1 MCFLGGGTHITRDM
15 CFQAEETQI
24 TRDMCFPFGGTR
36 ITRDMCLPF
45 GAIQI
50 TRDMCFPGGG
60 TRITGHMCFPGG
72 GTRITRD
79 MYLPGGGTILTT
91 RFPWVHGCVHHSTRV
106 HRVSWMQKLSKRF
119 PSKNASQYP
128 WLGEEMRDWPCLKDL
143 TVNQCAV
150 LWCGRDLWV
159 ETTHSHLPCF
169 ALWRKTT
176 PNKQRAAKPYK
187 MVMNW
192 APVTQEKQQQAQV
205 DVSTIYIYIH
215 AHISTF

>member
-1 MCFLGGGTHITRDM
+1 MCFPGGGTYITRDMCFPGGETYVTGDMCFPGGGTHITRDM
-15 CFQAEETQI
+15 CF
-24 TRDMCFPFGGTR
+24 PFGGT
-36 ITRDMCLPF
+36 
-45 GAIQI
+45 QI

-60 TRITGHMCFPGG
+60 TRITRDMCF
-72 GTRITRD
+72 
-79 MYLPGGGTILTT
+79 PGGGTILTT

-106 HRVSWMQKLSKRF
+106 YRVSWMHKLSKRF

-159 ETTHSHLPCF
+159 ETAHSDLPFF

-187 MVMNW
+187 MARNW
-192 APVTQEKQQQAQV
+192 APVTQKKQQQAQV
-205 DVSTIYIYIH
+205 DVSTI
-215 AHISTF
+215 ISIFMPIFLRFNIEFLIQSL